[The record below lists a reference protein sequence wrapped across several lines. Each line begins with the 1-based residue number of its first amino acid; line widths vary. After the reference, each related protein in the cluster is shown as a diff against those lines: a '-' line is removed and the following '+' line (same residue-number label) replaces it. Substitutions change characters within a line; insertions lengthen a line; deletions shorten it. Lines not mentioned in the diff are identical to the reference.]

1 MNTALFLL
9 STILTA
15 AVIYISYRSL
25 SNKDT
30 VFKNRPVN
38 IPFSAAGT
46 SLLWIIT
53 ASEKAGAFDS
63 GPYSSAYLFMAVVS
77 SVSFIFSLFGKKHYN
92 NEIRFTVKLIMIASL
107 LELTLFN
114 LPSYRVMFSDYPEKT
129 ISAGD
134 VRIVQGGTYNSD
146 STITAKTGGELV
158 IEITGL
164 DIPVSTVYADIAFL
178 SDSTND
184 ISFNIDA
191 KDSTHSSDYRYDIVR
206 TNIISSC
213 PDSYYALCEF
223 SGKVSDIRLKFR
235 VSDIPRT
242 ELRNII
248 FNRPVPVNIMYL
260 RFLIIVLLGS
270 FIYCLLFSS
279 IFSESFSRSRT
290 VCNFCAFAVTV
301 YTCVC
306 AFSLI
311 SYKIYPKSWNEEM
324 KQESGN
330 QITQELVDAFEAGSF
345 SLLKTPEDFLSELEN
360 PYDTQAR
367 DSAGSYSWDHVYYN
381 GHYYSYY
388 GIAPVIL
395 LFMPYHMITG
405 FYFPN
410 TVAILLFAV
419 AGIIGL
425 TLAYLTFVEKWFP
438 DMHAGIV
445 TACHIILMISCGI
458 WYSLGRTDIYEI
470 AIASGFAFFTWAV
483 YFFLKSDVL
492 GKGKIS
498 LTYTAVSSL
507 FLALSVLSRPTLAL
521 YCICAAVFMILAVPK
536 AAGITGRSDSEKK
549 KLINKSSVRYLL
561 AAFVPMGCLGIV
573 QMYYNF
579 RRFGS
584 PLDFGIQYSLTIND
598 FTNSQFHAKF
608 SWLAIYN
615 YLFNVPSF
623 SAEYPFVRAYFQYMN
638 TGGYFYADIIS
649 TLNSS
654 GLFILVPTMFF
665 WFIPHRALREIP
677 DRRTRMISSAKIGV
691 PCMLIPVIIIASVWE
706 SGYAVRYMADFSF
719 EAIIGSYAIMFFIY
733 LSCKNETVKKLI
745 RYFVCFSLV
754 WVTYTEI
761 IQIVN
766 QAFRYQE
773 YNYEYPE
780 IAHKL
785 EQLIAFWK

>member
-9 STILTA
+9 SIALTA

-25 SNKDT
+25 SNKGT
-30 VFKNRPVN
+30 FLMKRSVN
-38 IPFSAAGT
+38 VSFPAAGA
-46 SLLWIIT
+46 SLLWMIT
-53 ASEKAGAFDS
+53 ASEKIGAFDP
-63 GPYSSAYLFMAVVS
+63 GPYSAAYLFMAVVS
-77 SVSFIFSLFGKKHYN
+77 SLAFILSLTGENKFNK
-92 NEIRFTVKLIMIASL
+92 EIRFAVKLIMIASL
-107 LELTLFN
+107 LELTVFN
-114 LPSYRVMFSDYPEKT
+114 LPSYKLMFSDYPEKT

-134 VRIVQGGTYNSD
+134 LRIVKGGTHNSD

-158 IEITGL
+158 TEITGL
-164 DIPVSTVYADIAFL
+164 DIPVGTVYADIAFL
-178 SDSTND
+178 NDCPND
-184 ISFNIDA
+184 ISFIIDA
-191 KDSTHSSDYRYDIVR
+191 KDSTHSSEYRFDIAKTR
-206 TNIISSC
+206 IISSC
-213 PDSYYALCEF
+213 PDSYYALCEL
-223 SGKVSDIRLKFR
+223 SGKVSDIRLKFCA
-235 VSDIPRT
+235 SDIPRT
-242 ELRNII
+242 ELRNIV
-248 FNRPVPVNIMYL
+248 FNRPIPVNIMYM
-260 RFLIIVLLGS
+260 RFIIIVFLGS
-270 FIYCLLFSS
+270 FIYCVLFSS
-279 IFSESFSRSRT
+279 LFSKSFSKSRT
-290 VCNFCAFAVTV
+290 LCNFCAFAVTV
-301 YTCVC
+301 YSCWC
-306 AFSLI
+306 AFAVI
-311 SYKIYPKSWNEEM
+311 SYKIAPKSWQEEM
-324 KQESGN
+324 EQESGN

-367 DSAGSYSWDHVYYN
+367 DETGQYYSWDHVYYN
-381 GHYYSYY
+381 DHYYSYY

-395 LFMPYHMITG
+395 LFMPYHIITG

-410 TVAILLFAV
+410 TVAILLLSV
-419 AGIIGL
+419 IGIIGL
-425 TLAYLTFVEKWFP
+425 TLTYLTFTEKWFP
-438 DMHAGIV
+438 DMPAGIV

-483 YFFLKSDVL
+483 YFFLKSDIL
-492 GKGKIS
+492 GKGNIS

-536 AAGITGRSDSEKK
+536 AAGICSSSDKK
-549 KLINKSSVRYLL
+549 KLINRSSARYLL
-561 AAFVPMGCLGIV
+561 AAFVPMGCLGII

-598 FTNSQFHAKF
+598 FTKSQFHAQF
-608 SWLAIYN
+608 SWMAIYN
-615 YLFNVPSF
+615 YLFNIPSF
-623 SAEYPFVRAYFQYMN
+623 SAEYPFVRTYFQYMN
-638 TGGYFYADIIS
+638 TGGYFYADIVS
-649 TLNSS
+649 TLNTS

-665 WFIPHRALREIP
+665 WFIPHRALREMP
-677 DRRTRMISSAKIGV
+677 DRRTKILSSAKIGI
-691 PCMLIPVIIIASVWE
+691 PCMLIPIIIIASVWE

-719 EAIIGSYAIMFFIY
+719 EAIIGSYTIMFFIY
-733 LSCKNETVKKLI
+733 LSSKNDSVKKLI
-745 RYFVCFSLV
+745 KYFVCFSLV

-766 QAFRYQE
+766 QTFRYQE